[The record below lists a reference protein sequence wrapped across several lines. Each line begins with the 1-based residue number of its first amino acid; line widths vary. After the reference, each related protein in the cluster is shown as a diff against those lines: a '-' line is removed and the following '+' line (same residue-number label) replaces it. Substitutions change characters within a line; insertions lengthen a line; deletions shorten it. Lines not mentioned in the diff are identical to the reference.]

1 MIYYVDIDNTICKT
15 HDSNYKNS
23 VPYINRI
30 DRMNDLYR
38 QGNEVH
44 YWTARGGS
52 TGKDWSEFTI
62 EQFAKWG
69 VLYTSLNFK
78 KPSYDIW
85 IDDKGLSDKEFFNDI
100 NNR

>member
-15 HDSNYKNS
+15 QDSDYKNS

-30 DRMNDLYR
+30 EHLNTLYQ

-52 TGKDWSEFTI
+52 TGKDWSEFTR
-62 EQFAKWG
+62 EQFVKWG
-69 VLYTSLNFK
+69 ILYTSLNFR
-78 KPSYDIW
+78 KPSYDFW

-100 NNR
+100 DNR